1 MCTHDERR
9 GAGVAPPQ
17 SERRTPGQLAPSY
30 RIAVAALRPT
40 MRIFTRHEWSG
51 AEHLPASGGFLVCSN
66 HISDTD
72 PVALAHFLYDN
83 GHPPYFLAK
92 AALFKA
98 PVVGRVIRG
107 AGQIPVFRDGPEAVQ
122 AFAPAVEAVRQ
133 GKCVAIYPEATV
145 SRDPGLWPMTGKTGA
160 ARVALETGCP
170 LIPVAQWGAQA
181 LLPYHSFV
189 PRLFPR
195 KTMQVLAGPP
205 VGLDDLRDRPID
217 VTVLREATARIIAAI
232 TGLLAQ
238 LRVGETPPQ
247 TPYDRRNIKGK
258 AQ

>member
-1 MCTHDERR
+1 VSPRR
-9 GAGVAPPQ
+9 APGRP
-17 SERRTPGQLAPSY
+17 PGPLGPSY
-30 RIAVAALRPT
+30 RIAVGVLRPT
-40 MRIFTRHEWSG
+40 MQIFTRHDWRG
-51 AEHLPASGGFLVCSN
+51 GDNLPATGGFVVCSN
-66 HISDTD
+66 HISDSD

-98 PVVGRVIRG
+98 PLVGRVIRG
-107 AGQIPVFRDGPEAVQ
+107 AGQIPVFRDGPEAVK

-145 SRDPGLWPMTGKTGA
+145 SRDPDLWPMTGKTGA
-160 ARVALETGCP
+160 ARVALETGAP

-181 LLPYHSFV
+181 LLPYHAFV

-205 VGLDDLRDRPID
+205 LELDDLRGRPID
-217 VTVLREATARIIAAI
+217 VTVLREATARIMAAI
-232 TGLLAQ
+232 TGLLSE
-238 LRVGETPPQ
+238 LRLGETPPA
-247 TPYDRRNIKGK
+247 TPFDRRNIKGK
-258 AQ
+258 GS

>member
-1 MCTHDERR
+1 
-9 GAGVAPPQ
+9 V
-17 SERRTPGQLAPSY
+17 TPHGLGTSY
-30 RIAVAALRPT
+30 RIAVGVLRPS
-40 MRIFTRHEWSG
+40 MRLFTRHDWRG
-51 AEHLPASGGFLVCSN
+51 AENLPATGGFLVCSN
-66 HISDTD
+66 HISDSD

-92 AALFKA
+92 AALFTV

-107 AGQIPVFRDGPEAVQ
+107 AGQIPVFRDGPEAVK
-122 AFAPAVEAVRQ
+122 AFAPAVDAVRA

-145 SRDPGLWPMTGKTGA
+145 SRDPDLWPMTGKTGA
-160 ARVALETGCP
+160 ARVALETGAP

-189 PRLFPR
+189 PRLLPR

-205 VGLDDLRDRPID
+205 VDLADLRDRPID

-232 TGLLAQ
+232 TDLLAQ
-238 LRVGETPPQ
+238 LRVGETPPA

-258 AQ
+258 GS

>member
-1 MCTHDERR
+1 
-9 GAGVAPPQ
+9 
-17 SERRTPGQLAPSY
+17 
-30 RIAVAALRPT
+30 
-40 MRIFTRHEWSG
+40 MRLFTRHDWRG
-51 AEHLPASGGFLVCSN
+51 AENLPATGGFVVCSN
-66 HISDTD
+66 HISDSD

-98 PVVGRVIRG
+98 PLVGRVIRG
-107 AGQIPVFRDGPEAVQ
+107 AGQIPVFRDGPEAVR

-145 SRDPGLWPMTGKTGA
+145 SRDPDLWPMTGKTGA
-160 ARVALETGCP
+160 ARVALETGAP

-205 VGLDDLRDRPID
+205 LELDDLRGRSID
-217 VTVLREATARIIAAI
+217 VTVLREATARIMAAI
-232 TGLLAQ
+232 TGLLTE
-238 LRVGETPPQ
+238 LRVRETPPAL
-247 TPYDRRNIKGK
+247 PFDRRNIKGK
-258 AQ
+258 GS